1 MSNYT
6 VGSVVGKREFETK
19 NGPLV
24 SYKMQVTGDDGFSG
38 IAELVQKPATPA
50 PTEGQTIEG
59 TLDKSNPQF
68 PPKLKKAQQGQGGGR
83 PPMGKSKADQDSIE
97 RAVAYKGA
105 VDLACAMPNI
115 ERATV
120 EGLVERFFHHGL
132 TLLQGKVHSDTTTI
146 KREITK
152 YPPEATAPDPGPT
165 KEELTKGYHAYMNGA
180 VAIGQ
185 SQEEATQNLKLKKT
199 ALGIDSVEAA
209 TPEQKREIL
218 NFFNSI

>member
-1 MSNYT
+1 MSTYT
-6 VGSVVGKREFETK
+6 IEGVTGTREFESK
-19 NGPLV
+19 NGPLI
-24 SYKMQVTGDDGFSG
+24 SYKLTIKGDDGYQG
-38 IAELVQKPATPA
+38 PAEIAQKPATPA
-50 PTEGQTIEG
+50 PTPGQSIEG
-59 TLDKSNPQF
+59 TLDKSNPKF
-68 PPKLKKAQQGQGGGR
+68 PPKLKKAMGAGGGGR

-120 EGLVERFFHHGL
+120 EGLVERFFNHGL
-132 TLLQGKVHSDTTTI
+132 ALLQGKVHSDPTPDAHAG
-146 KREITK
+146 
-152 YPPEATAPDPGPT
+152 YPAPSDSGPS

-185 SQEEATQNLKLKKT
+185 TQEEATQNLKLKKT